1 MYLFPSLYF
10 KLFSS
15 GFLKG
20 SVQLDLAFLFI
31 LIIFHFNRGTS
42 NIIICL
48 DLNLSSCYLFSIS
61 SILSL
66 FHFTYFGLIDCFIAF
81 YESILFL
88 LFGQQIQPLCYF
100 IGCLSSHTAPLSFAT
115 VCLQVMLHYFIY
127 DLRTS
132 QKCTF
137 VSPYSLVLLDTSSQK
152 SDKILSFFL

>member
-20 SVQLDLAFLFI
+20 SVQLGLAFLFI
-31 LIIFHFNRGTS
+31 LIIFHFNRGTF

-66 FHFTYFGLIDCFIAF
+66 FHFTYFGLIDCFIVFMSPF
-81 YESILFL
+81 YFFCLVSRYNHCVILLVVFH
-88 LFGQQIQPLCYF
+88 F
-100 IGCLSSHTAPLSFAT
+100 
-115 VCLQVMLHYFIY
+115 MLH
-127 DLRTS
+127 LCHLPQS
-132 QKCTF
+132 ASK
-137 VSPYSLVLLDTSSQK
+137 
-152 SDKILSFFL
+152 